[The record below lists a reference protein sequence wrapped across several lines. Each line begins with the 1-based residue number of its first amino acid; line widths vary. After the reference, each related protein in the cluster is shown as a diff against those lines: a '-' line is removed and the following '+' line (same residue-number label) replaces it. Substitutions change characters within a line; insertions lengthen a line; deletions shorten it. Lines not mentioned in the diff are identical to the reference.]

1 MMGRE
6 LSLIVPRSLSPFKQA
21 NLMNLTVAT
30 NWDEELIRQYADLG
44 VGSVWGVMDKTPVG
58 GGRPYHI
65 LAKVSKEQVE
75 DYVKKVHAAGMKF
88 DYLLNA
94 PCMNN
99 LEYKKETNRELID
112 HIEWISSIGV
122 DGVVVTIPLIMEIV
136 KEQFP
141 KLEVRVS
148 TVCHVNSV
156 QRALM
161 FEELGVD
168 SITLDFNINRD
179 FNLIRKIREAVKSKL
194 IILANDGCLYQ
205 CAYRF
210 YHYNIIGHA
219 SQTTN
224 PLEGFYIDY
233 CIIRCTTKRFSNKV
247 ELMKSRWIRPE
258 DVHLYEEIGID
269 SLKVGGRRMST
280 AWLTN
285 AARAYNARKYEGNL
299 GDLLDISQLCVDPD
313 MRSPQYKNFLSKSE
327 KVDPEKIAQIGQL
340 YPVKPCIDNEK
351 LDGFIDFFNGH
362 DCLSGCGTCNYC
374 RSWAE
379 KAVTINEEEA
389 SKYISV
395 MMALLKDLRTSK
407 VFHSEDKETAR
418 EAELSWNEETKNM
431 MNELIQSSTPNEFK
445 DIALMAIKSG
455 SERNAKTR
463 GSMVVEKEDLVS
475 SLLRDTPSIFQAQM
489 RNALKTRGVAV

>member
-1 MMGRE
+1 
-6 LSLIVPRSLSPFKQA
+6 
-21 NLMNLTVAT
+21 MNLTVAT
-30 NWDEELIRQYADLG
+30 NWDEELIKQYADLG

-58 GGRPYHI
+58 GGRPYFI
-65 LAKVSKEQVE
+65 IAKVSKEEVE
-75 DYVKKVHAAGMKF
+75 NYVKGVHSAGMKF

-141 KLEVRVS
+141 KLEVKVS

-156 QRALM
+156 QRALL

-179 FNLIRKIREAVKSKL
+179 FNLIKKIREAVKSKL
-194 IILANDGCLYQ
+194 IVLANDGCLYQ
-205 CAYRF
+205 CPYRF

-224 PLEGFYIDY
+224 PLKGFYIDY
-233 CIIRCTTKRFSNKV
+233 CIARCTTKRFSSKV

-269 SLKVGGRRMST
+269 NLKVGGRRMST
-280 AWLTN
+280 KWLVN
-285 AARAYNARKYEGNL
+285 AARAYHDRKYDGNL

-313 MRSPQYKNFLSKSE
+313 MRSPQYRNFLADSG
-327 KVDPEKIAQIGQL
+327 KVDQEKIAQIGQT
-340 YPVKPCIDNEK
+340 YPVKPYIDNKK
-351 LDGFIDFFNGH
+351 LDGFINFFNGH

-374 RSWAE
+374 KSWSE
-379 KAVTINEEEA
+379 KAVTINKEEA
-389 SKYISV
+389 SKYISA
-395 MMALLKDLRTSK
+395 MSALLKDLRTGK
-407 VFHSEDKETAR
+407 VFRSEDKEPAK
-418 EAELSWNEETKNM
+418 EDELSWNEETKNM
-431 MNELIQSSTPNEFK
+431 MNEVIQSSVPRGFK
-445 DIALMAIKSG
+445 DIALMTIKSG
-455 SERNAKTR
+455 SERNAKSR
-463 GSMVVEKEDLVS
+463 GSMIVEKEDLVS
-475 SLLRDTPSIFQAQM
+475 SFLRDTPSIFQKQM
-489 RNALKTRGVAV
+489 RNTLKSKGIAV